1 MTTKKPLKEAVQ
13 VHQQQVEQLYTET
26 TAQVQDIL
34 SDTQEKIEAE
44 AKELNQTIQTQLVQI
59 KSDIVKRLEVIKSQF
74 NHSQG
79 DLLELVTVLKNE
91 LVNLSDD
98 LGKIGKEVKKDI
110 NQVTLK
116 HKDTLTDV
124 LKRSKEHALE
134 AWSKAR
140 ESI

>member
-1 MTTKKPLKEAVQ
+1 MTTKKPLKEVVQ
-13 VHQQQVEQLYTET
+13 AHQQQVEQLYSET
-26 TAQVQDIL
+26 TAQVQDVL

-44 AKELNQTIQTQLVQI
+44 AKELNQTIQTQWVQM
-59 KSDIVKRLEVIKSQF
+59 KSDLLNRVDVIKSQF

-79 DLLELVTVLKNE
+79 DLSELMKVLKNE
-91 LVNLSDD
+91 LIHLSDD
-98 LGKIGKEVKKDI
+98 LSNIGKEVKQDI

-134 AWSKAR
+134 AWGKAR

>member
-1 MTTKKPLKEAVQ
+1 M
-13 VHQQQVEQLYTET
+13 
-26 TAQVQDIL
+26 
-34 SDTQEKIEAE
+34 
-44 AKELNQTIQTQLVQI
+44 VQI

-79 DLLELVTVLKNE
+79 DLSELVTVLKNE

-98 LGKIGKEVKKDI
+98 LGKIGKEVKQDI

-116 HKDTLTDV
+116 HKDTLSGV

-140 ESI
+140 ERI